1 MKNTSKLL
9 SLILT
14 FSLIAATVL
23 TGCSSFKES
32 SDITYCESTT
42 TTSDAAPSIRSKSF
56 EYKTEESPVLEYS
69 MMDTAA
75 GMISDNDTE
84 LFEEENGFDD
94 FNTEE
99 YLDIK
104 ESGFKKTVISP
115 LSTFAAD
122 VDTGSLTNL
131 RRILKDSGRFSSV
144 PSGAVRTEELIN
156 YFDYTAGKKVDGEK
170 FSLRTELH
178 PCPWNEKNGLL
189 MMTVTA
195 NQEEADY
202 VGNNFVFLVDTSGSM
217 YGSDRIDLAVTGF
230 KMLAKSLTSKD
241 RVSLVT
247 YSGSYE
253 TILDGVSG
261 DRYDKIC
268 RGLDSL
274 NASGC
279 TDGSAG
285 INEAYRCA
293 LDNFIPG
300 GNNRVIIAS
309 DGDMNLGIT
318 STSGLTDLI
327 REKKE
332 SGVFLTVLGF
342 GSGNYSDANMESI
355 ADAGNGNYYYIDC
368 EQEAKRVLVDK
379 LKSTTVT
386 VAKDV
391 KFQIEFNPAVVAEY
405 RQIGYENRQMAAED
419 FNDDKKDGGEVGAG
433 TQVTVLYEIT
443 FADNDSSEETGLKY
457 QENKL
462 KDGVDAN
469 EMLTLSVRFKE
480 PVEDTS
486 ILEKH
491 VALYG
496 MSDSITPDYA
506 WASGIVELS
515 MNIRG
520 SEFIGSSSY
529 VSAIDLM
536 SIGTESKD
544 PSRTDF
550 RDLIANVARAS
561 DPDERGQM

>member
-1 MKNTSKLL
+1 MKKSSKLL

-23 TGCSSFKES
+23 AGCSSFKES

-195 NQEEADY
+195 NREEADY

-419 FNDDKKDGGEVGAG
+419 FYDDKKDGGEVGAG

-491 VALYG
+491 VVLSG

-529 VSAIDLM
+529 VSAINLM

-544 PSRTDF
+544 SSRMDF
-550 RDLIANVARAS
+550 RDLIVRVARAS

>member
-42 TTSDAAPSIRSKSF
+42 TTSDAAPAVKSKSF
-56 EYKTEESPVLEYS
+56 EYKTEEAPALEYFT
-69 MMDTAA
+69 MDTMA

-122 VDTGSLTNL
+122 VDTGSLANL

-327 REKKE
+327 REKKK

-480 PVEDTS
+480 PVEFTS

-491 VALYG
+491 VVLSG

>member
-1 MKNTSKLL
+1 MKKSSKLL

-42 TTSDAAPSIRSKSF
+42 TTSDAAPSIRSKSY

-327 REKKE
+327 REKKK

-491 VALYG
+491 VVLYG

>member
-1 MKNTSKLL
+1 MKKSSKLL

-23 TGCSSFKES
+23 AGCSSFKES

-195 NQEEADY
+195 NREEADY

-419 FNDDKKDGGEVGAG
+419 FYDDKKDGGEVGAG

-469 EMLTLSVRFKE
+469 EILTLSGRFKE

-491 VALYG
+491 VVLSG

-529 VSAIDLM
+529 VSAINLM

-544 PSRTDF
+544 SSRMDF
-550 RDLIANVARAS
+550 RDLIVRVARAS